1 MSLLSERQREDLYVV
16 LKIYWASAVVT
27 TEHRHRAILDYLFAN
42 NFTDSFYS
50 FKADTGIDYSPD
62 PASQSRAILEKKW
75 TTVIR
80 LQKKASFLSFFLS
93 FFLLENQLPDP

>member
-1 MSLLSERQREDLYVV
+1 
-16 LKIYWASAVVT
+16 VVT